1 LQFGSVAGL
10 STAHVGFLWQRWR
23 SRYPVVSEQGPL
35 EPAFE
40 AFPAA
45 PGFQTVRFEA
55 LVAPLFPRYWFEG
68 ADGVDLCQV
77 QQDRLI
83 HNWRLRNEPYPHYE
97 QIRARLVSD
106 LDDFESFVRDEG
118 LGQLAFNQSE
128 VTYINIIDLP
138 DERNPHATLDDILGV
153 WSRFSGIEGDL
164 EDVALRARYLFKR
177 EATPYGRL
185 HVSVSP
191 GMRRSDSKPI
201 VQLEMT
207 FRGKPAAEDRFA
219 ALSLLD
225 EGRAVIVKSF
235 DKMTTSEMHA
245 YWGRK
250 NE

>member
-1 LQFGSVAGL
+1 MSSQV
-10 STAHVGFLWQRWR
+10 
-23 SRYPVVSEQGPL
+23 
-35 EPAFE
+35 
-40 AFPAA
+40 
-45 PGFQTVRFEA
+45 VRFEA
-55 LVAPLFPRYWFEG
+55 LVAPPFPRCWFDS
-68 ADGVDLCQV
+68 ANGVDLCQV

-83 HNWRLRNEPYPHYE
+83 HNWRLRSEPYPHYE

-106 LDDFESFVRDEG
+106 LDDFESFVADERP
-118 LGQLAFNQSE
+118 GQLVFNQSE
-128 VTYINIIDLP
+128 VTYINTIDLP

-153 WSRFSGIEGDL
+153 WNRFGGIEGDL
-164 EDVALRARYLFKR
+164 EDVAVRARYLFKR
-177 EATPYGRL
+177 ETTPYGRL

-191 GMRRSDSKPI
+191 GVRRSDGKPI

-207 FRGKPAAEDRFA
+207 FRGKPTGEDRAA

-250 NE
+250 ND